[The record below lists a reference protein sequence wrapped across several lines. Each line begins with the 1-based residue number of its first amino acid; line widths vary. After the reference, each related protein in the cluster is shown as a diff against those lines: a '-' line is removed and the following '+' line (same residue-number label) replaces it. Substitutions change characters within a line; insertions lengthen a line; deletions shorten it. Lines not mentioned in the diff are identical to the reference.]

1 MNNIVQGQVS
11 KSFLPSFKKSTYSA
25 ARPAGLT
32 AASVAQA
39 LTLGQAGL
47 IQRHAIG
54 DTQDTY
60 FVGHPLQGT
69 RLI

>member
-1 MNNIVQGQVS
+1 MQLN
-11 KSFLPSFKKSTYSA
+11 TA
-25 ARPAGLT
+25 ARPAGLI
-32 AASVAQA
+32 AASVAQV

-47 IQRHAIG
+47 IQRRAIG